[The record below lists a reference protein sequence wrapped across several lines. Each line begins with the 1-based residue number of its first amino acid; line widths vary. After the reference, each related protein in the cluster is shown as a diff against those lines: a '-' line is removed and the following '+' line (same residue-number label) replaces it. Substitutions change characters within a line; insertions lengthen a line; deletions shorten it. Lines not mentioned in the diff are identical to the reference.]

1 MTKLKEHGIEFDRI
15 LSLADQREEDIG
27 KEVIERMTAN
37 DLHYDWEAEVAKV
50 TKILDMMKEVLGED
64 AEKVLDIN
72 GVGTIDEVFIRIR
85 AAIDPFFLRVDNPD
99 DVRTSAELDEEAKRL
114 PKGDFGDYCPVT
126 YIKDNWLVKGSQE
139 FEATVYGKTYW
150 FAGEKEQEEFK
161 FNPAR
166 FLTGFG
172 GAQALPLTPPPPKIM
187 ILGCKGSGVTT
198 QQHMLAKKFK
208 LDTLNLREEFLE
220 KFISEREIRKRRRLL
235 DRGFKPPA
243 PPEDEEEEN
252 AEVPP
257 DPEIEEDPEEFDK
270 EQHERDLARMIT
282 DCSKGLIIDGTW
294 QGGWP
299 E

>member
-1 MTKLKEHGIEFDRI
+1 M
-15 LSLADQREEDIG
+15 
-27 KEVIERMTAN
+27 
-37 DLHYDWEAEVAKV
+37 
-50 TKILDMMKEVLGED
+50 
-64 AEKVLDIN
+64 
-72 GVGTIDEVFIRIR
+72 
-85 AAIDPFFLRVDNPD
+85 
-99 DVRTSAELDEEAKRL
+99 
-114 PKGDFGDYCPVT
+114 
-126 YIKDNWLVKGSQE
+126 
-139 FEATVYGKTYW
+139 YGKTYW

-161 FNPAR
+161 FNPAM

-198 QQHMLAKKFK
+198 QQQMLAKKFK

-235 DRGFKPPA
+235 DRGFKPPP

-270 EQHERDLARMIT
+270 EQHERDLVRMIT

-299 E
+299 EQLEKDGKVLQKEFAAPASKEDGAAFA